1 MNQQNKFKLD
11 LYTKKLNVKF
21 MIIKKSTISK
31 IEEKILKITKPKY
44 MNSQIEIEKF
54 INKQMETEDKTV
66 KTVFKTKKY
75 DDNQIL
81 TFGDENKDRIILY
94 IHGGGYINE
103 INIQHKSY
111 SYILSK
117 KLNAYVIMP
126 AYPLAPK
133 HTYKETYKLISQIYE
148 KLLKQEKEIILMG
161 DSAGGGFAISF
172 CQYLNTINLKQPDYL
187 ITFSPWLDLS
197 MSGEYE
203 KIEKTDPILGITGLK
218 AIGEKWAGDLD
229 TQDYKVSPYYG
240 DNTNLPKTLIF
251 TGTNEIFYTDIKK
264 YYKKLQNEE
273 IDVKLI
279 EGEDLFHIYPL
290 FPNPEAKEALKIIKN
305 EIK

>member
-1 MNQQNKFKLD
+1 
-11 LYTKKLNVKF
+11 

-31 IEEKILKITKPKY
+31 IEETILKRTKPKY
-44 MNSQIEIEKF
+44 MNSQIEAEK
-54 INKQMETEDKTV
+54 IITEKLKTEDKQI
-66 KTVFKTKKY
+66 KTLFKTKTYKN
-75 DDNQIL
+75 NQIL
-81 TFGDENKDRIILY
+81 TFGNKNKDRIILY
-94 IHGGGYINE
+94 IHGGGYISE
-103 INIQHKSY
+103 INIQHKLY
-111 SYILSK
+111 CYYLSR
-117 KLNAYVIMP
+117 KLNAHVLMP
-126 AYPLAPK
+126 IYPLTPK
-133 HTYKETYKLISQIYE
+133 HTYKETYELITQIYNE
-148 KLLKQEKEIILMG
+148 LLKENKEIILIG

-187 ITFSPWLDLS
+187 ITFSPWVDLS

-203 KIEKTDPILGITGLK
+203 KIEKTDPILGTIGLK

-229 TQDYKVSPYYG
+229 TKDYKVSPYFG

-264 YYKKLQNEE
+264 YYKKLKNDK

-279 EGEDLFHIYPL
+279 EGENLFHIYPL
-290 FPNPEAKEALKIIKN
+290 FPNPEAKEAMKIIKN